1 MCLVVYV
8 QMSDLHLI
16 NVFCVV
22 IFVKKRIMAS
32 SGNLVVFCT
41 AQKQDTFG
49 AHDQSYTVTQPAVQ
63 TATLHSQDVLI
74 KFILTCLLHFRLCQT
89 APAPKGISSN

>member
-1 MCLVVYV
+1 MCLIVYV
-8 QMSDLHLI
+8 QKSDLPLI

-32 SGNLVVFCT
+32 SGSLVVFCT

-49 AHDQSYTVTQPAVQ
+49 AHDQCYTFAEPAVQ
-63 TATLHSQDVLI
+63 TATLHSQDVLM
-74 KFILTCLLHFRLCQT
+74 KFILTCLLHFRLC
-89 APAPKGISSN
+89 